1 MKTKNL
7 LLVGVGGQG
16 VLLASSIISLAAQN
30 SGNDVKMSEVHGMAQ
45 RGGVVST
52 HVRYGEKVYSPLIA
66 VGDADIIL
74 AFEAAEA
81 LRWSHHLKPE
91 GVLYA
96 SPYKLVP
103 PIVSSGRKYS
113 YPENPLNQVR
123 LKVKHMVEVD
133 AFAIAMKLGN
143 PRLANTAMVGALSL
157 HSGIELEHWENAIRK
172 LAPKNTAEPNLLAF
186 HEGRKV
192 AESGA

>member
-1 MKTKNL
+1 MSTKNL

-52 HVRYGEKVYSPLIA
+52 HVRYGDKVYSPLIA
-66 VGDADIIL
+66 AGDADIIL

-81 LRWSHHLKPE
+81 LRWCHHLKPD

-96 SPYKLVP
+96 SPYQLVP
-103 PIVSSGRKYS
+103 PIATGKKYN
-113 YPENPLNQVR
+113 YPEDPLAQVG
-123 LKVKHMVEVD
+123 KKIPNVVTVD
-133 AFAIAMKLGN
+133 AFGIAMKLGN
-143 PRLANTAMVGALSL
+143 PRLANTALVGALSL
-157 HSGIELEHWENAIRK
+157 HSGIEMENWRKAIEK
-172 LAPKNTAEPNLLAF
+172 LAPKKTGPANLKAF
-186 HEGRKV
+186 DEGRKV
-192 AESGA
+192 AEDGV